1 KVGADGY
8 AATASATVVLAKS
21 LMQSMGYD
29 ISGGQNVPAETV
41 AAVAALENM
50 MQTLD
55 RVEMAQA
62 AAAAA
67 EPAAAAVEPAAPQP
81 GD

>member
-1 KVGADGY
+1 
-8 AATASATVVLAKS
+8 VLAKR
-21 LMQSMGYD
+21 LMQDMGYD

-41 AAVAALENM
+41 AAVSALENM

-55 RVEMAQA
+55 RVESANA

-67 EPAAAAVEPAAPQP
+67 EPATDSA
-81 GD
+81 G

>member
-1 KVGADGY
+1 
-8 AATASATVVLAKS
+8 
-21 LMQSMGYD
+21 MQSMGYD

-41 AAVAALENM
+41 AAVNALEAM

-55 RVEMAQA
+55 RVESAN

-67 EPAAAAVEPAAPQP
+67 EPAAEPT
-81 GD
+81 D